1 MSNLYQKITDLK
13 LELASIEI
21 KKSGQNKH
29 LGFRYHELGD
39 FLGVI
44 AELNKKHGIAE
55 LISVNGNTAT
65 LTLFNTDKP
74 EEFHIVS
81 VPYVQAD
88 MQPKNDSIQKL
99 GATLTYLRR
108 YLYVQAYA
116 ITEHDVIDALNLK
129 DKPAVDNETQAK
141 KFFQHVVNKAG
152 EKDAPAVA
160 RGFLDQEL
168 NLQSLRDIDFSAVSL
183 KDLMAQFTTWFNK
196 KLTEAQ

>member
-1 MSNLYQKITDLK
+1 MSNLYQKMTELK

-55 LISVNGNTAT
+55 FISVTGSSAT
-65 LTLFNTDKP
+65 LTLVNTEKP
-74 EEFHIVS
+74 DEIHIVS

-116 ITEHDVIDALNLK
+116 ITEHDVVDAMALK
-129 DKPAVDNETQAK
+129 EKPAVDNETQAK
-141 KFFQHVVNKAG
+141 KFFQHVVNRAG
-152 EKDAPAVA
+152 EKDAPMVA
-160 RGFLDQEL
+160 RSYLEQEL
-168 NLQSLRDIDFSAVSL
+168 KIESLRDIDFASVSL
-183 KDLMAQFTTWFNK
+183 KDLISKFNKWFNN
-196 KLTEAQ
+196 KLKEAK